1 MDILEMIRETDA
13 GLAVLTHN
21 YMDCMNSVANIYVDD
36 EAEQPIL
43 SDIGEK
49 IEDLRRELT
58 EHVSDWLE
66 YCHIVDEFVFRDLM
80 TEEDRAE
87 KDEYPDELAFRI
99 MRDRV
104 TETIMDLIQ
113 KTDAEVFRL
122 TESGA
127 ERYEPED
134 EYNVY
139 LDLIG
144 LVHFHEPEDRW
155 AVLLAK
161 WSD

>member
-49 IEDLRRELT
+49 IEDLRSELN

-113 KTDAEVFRL
+113 KTDSEVYRL
-122 TESGA
+122 TESGM

-139 LDLIG
+139 LDLIR
-144 LVHFHEPEDRW
+144 LIHFRKPEDRW
-155 AVLLAK
+155 AILLAK

>member
-1 MDILEMIRETDA
+1 MDLLEMIWAADA
-13 GLAVLTHN
+13 RLATLTLD
-21 YMDCMNSVANIYVDD
+21 YLDAMNSVANIYVDD
-36 EAEQPIL
+36 ESEAPMP
-43 SDIGEK
+43 SDIGER
-49 IEDLRRELT
+49 IEDLSLELSD
-58 EHVSDWLE
+58 HVSDWLE

-80 TEEDRAE
+80 TEKDRAE

-113 KTDAEVFRL
+113 KTDAEVYRL

-127 ERYEPED
+127 EKYDPED

-144 LVHFHEPEDRW
+144 LIHFRKPEERW
-155 AVLLAK
+155 AILLAK